1 MKKIL
6 LIITLI
12 TAIGANAQVFKGVS
26 PSSISGNSFVFEWAE
41 PTGTWSTTIPDFNLQ
56 NTFVQ
61 DTLELVVDN
70 SWTGN
75 NPAYTIPHPLANEGC
90 LDANGGAHSQPSL
103 AGKIA
108 VVWRG
113 SCQFGLKALLAEN
126 NGAVAIVII
135 NHSGTPVGMAGGD
148 TGLFI
153 NIPVVMISTTDGQL
167 LLSEMANGPVEVF
180 IGNKTGLYVNDL
192 GSSKDV
198 SNISKYGSVPTSF
211 IQNGLNNFD
220 LGLTI
225 TNFGSDDNIPV
236 LNQTITGPSGYSYD
250 TTVTYGLLPAAQ
262 DTDYTY
268 IPYTETSLAT
278 GEYTINYDLSIL
290 TDTTFTTI
298 IDSITQMDSLIQD
311 TTFALIVDTIMQT
324 DSIVQDTIITPIDT
338 TYIDTTYVIIDT
350 LFTTDTIYIGTI
362 MTFNI
367 DTLYTIDT
375 LLNEFDQDISDNI
388 VTSSFSVTN
397 DVLSRARTDQ
407 STGELISNF
416 YPSNYTLAMSSCMHL
431 YEEDLPIGTG
441 AEGIYFSVSSD
452 STPLSAET
460 FGIAVYEWNDIQS
473 TGWGDFTLNQLN
485 PIYLSDYFFADDSL
499 KEKSVY
505 HEFVNDTLFP
515 EPIKLEKFQRYLV
528 CIQYDGGPAQDIAF
542 GYDNFLDYGSNSA
555 YNPDFGP
562 GRLNIDGTPP
572 FNGISGDWYTGWSGA
587 DAPSIG
593 LKVGNYSFVNTNE
606 NLMEGSYKLF
616 PNPANS
622 EINISSTNN
631 SNYSNI
637 EIHDLTGRIVKIVN
651 SRISNNTTLDV
662 SDLNSGNYIIKI
674 TDNNGKVESLK
685 MIKR

>member
-6 LIITLI
+6 LIITLF
-12 TAIGANAQVFKGVS
+12 TTIGANSQVVFKGVS

-70 SWTGN
+70 SLSGN
-75 NPAYTIPHPLANEGC
+75 NPAYTIPHPLASEGC
-90 LDANGGAHSQPSL
+90 FDANGGAHSQPSL

-113 SCQFGLKALLAEN
+113 TCQFSLKAALAEN

-135 NHSGTPVGMAGGD
+135 NHSGAPVGMAGGD
-148 TGLFI
+148 SGLFI

-180 IGNKTGLYVNDL
+180 IGNKTGSSVNDL

-211 IQNGLNNFD
+211 VQNGLNNFD

-250 TTVTYGLLPAAQ
+250 TTITYGLLPAAQ

-268 IPYTETSLAT
+268 VPYRETSLAT
-278 GEYTINYDLSIL
+278 GEYTINYNLSIL
-290 TDTTFTTI
+290 
-298 IDSITQMDSLIQD
+298 
-311 TTFALIVDTIMQT
+311 
-324 DSIVQDTIITPIDT
+324 
-338 TYIDTTYVIIDT
+338 
-350 LFTTDTIYIGTI
+350 
-362 MTFNI
+362 
-367 DTLYTIDT
+367 
-375 LLNEFDQDISDNI
+375 NETDQDSSDNI

-407 STGELISNF
+407 STGDIVSNF

-431 YEEDLPIGTG
+431 YEENLPVGTG
-441 AEGIYFSVSSD
+441 AEGVYFSVSSD
-452 STPLSAET
+452 STPLSAEY

-473 TGWGDFTLNQLN
+473 GSWGLDYTVNQLL

-505 HEFVNDTLFP
+505 HEFIDDLGYPSPV
-515 EPIKLEKFQRYLV
+515 KLEKFQRYLV
-528 CIQYDGGPAQDIAF
+528 CIEYQGGTALDIAF
-542 GYDNFLDYGSNSA
+542 GYDNYLDYGSNSV

-562 GRLNIDGTPP
+562 GRLNIDGIPP
-572 FNGISGDWYTGWSGA
+572 FNGTQGTWYTGWSSA

-622 EINISSTNN
+622 EINILSLGN
-631 SNYSNI
+631 SNYYNI
-637 EIHDLTGRIVKIVN
+637 EIHDLTGRIVKIEN
-651 SRISNNTTLDV
+651 SRTSNNTTLDV
-662 SDLNSGNYIIKI
+662 SDLKSGNYIIKI

>member
-6 LIITLI
+6 LIITLF
-12 TAIGANAQVFKGVS
+12 TAIGANSQVVFKGVS

-41 PTGTWSTTIPDFNLQ
+41 PTGSWSTTIPDFNLQ

-113 SCQFGLKALLAEN
+113 TCQFGLKAALAEN

-135 NHSGTPVGMAGGD
+135 NHSGAPVGMAGGD
-148 TGLFI
+148 SGLFI

-180 IGNKTGLYVNDL
+180 IGNKTGSSVNDL

-211 IQNGLNNFD
+211 VQNGLNNFD

-250 TTVTYGLLPAAQ
+250 TTITYGLLPAAQ

-268 IPYTETSLAT
+268 IPYTESSLAT
-278 GEYTINYDLSIL
+278 GEYTINYNLSIL
-290 TDTTFTTI
+290 
-298 IDSITQMDSLIQD
+298 
-311 TTFALIVDTIMQT
+311 
-324 DSIVQDTIITPIDT
+324 
-338 TYIDTTYVIIDT
+338 
-350 LFTTDTIYIGTI
+350 
-362 MTFNI
+362 
-367 DTLYTIDT
+367 
-375 LLNEFDQDISDNI
+375 NETDQDSSDNI

-407 STGELISNF
+407 STGDIVSNF

-431 YEEDLPIGTG
+431 YEENLPVGTG
-441 AEGIYFSVSSD
+441 AEGVYFSVSSD
-452 STPLSAET
+452 STPLSAEY
-460 FGIAVYEWNDIQS
+460 FGIAIYEWNDIQS
-473 TGWGDFTLNQLN
+473 GSWGLDYTVNQLL

-505 HEFVNDTLFP
+505 HEFVDDDNNP
-515 EPIKLEKFQRYLV
+515 SPVRLEKFQRYLV
-528 CIQYDGGPAQDIAF
+528 CIEYQGGTALDIAF
-542 GYDNFLDYGSNSA
+542 GYDNYLDYGSNSV

-562 GRLNIDGTPP
+562 GRLNIDGIPP
-572 FNGISGDWYTGWSGA
+572 FNGTQGTWYTGWSSA

-622 EINISSTNN
+622 EINILSLGN
-631 SNYSNI
+631 SNYYNI

-651 SRISNNTTLDV
+651 SKTSNNTTLDV
-662 SDLNSGNYIIKI
+662 SYLKSGNYIIKI
-674 TDNNGKVESLK
+674 TDNNG
-685 MIKR
+685 

>member
-6 LIITLI
+6 LIITLF
-12 TAIGANAQVFKGVS
+12 TAIGANSQVVFKGVS
-26 PSSISGNSFVFEWAE
+26 PSSISGNSFDFEWAE

-70 SWTGN
+70 SLSGN

-90 LDANGGAHSQPSL
+90 FDANGGAHSQPSL
-103 AGKIA
+103 TGKIA

-113 SCQFGLKALLAEN
+113 SCQFGLKAALAEN

-135 NHSGTPVGMAGGD
+135 NHSGAPVGMAGGD
-148 TGLFI
+148 SGLFI

-180 IGNKTGLYVNDL
+180 IGNKTGSSVNDL

-211 IQNGLNNFD
+211 VQNGLNNFD

-225 TNFGSDDNIPV
+225 TNYGSDDNVPV

-250 TTVTYGLLPAAQ
+250 TTITYGLLPAAQ

-268 IPYTETSLAT
+268 IPYTETNLAT
-278 GEYTINYDLSIL
+278 GEYTINYNLSIL
-290 TDTTFTTI
+290 
-298 IDSITQMDSLIQD
+298 
-311 TTFALIVDTIMQT
+311 
-324 DSIVQDTIITPIDT
+324 
-338 TYIDTTYVIIDT
+338 
-350 LFTTDTIYIGTI
+350 
-362 MTFNI
+362 
-367 DTLYTIDT
+367 
-375 LLNEFDQDISDNI
+375 NETDQDSSDNI

-407 STGELISNF
+407 STGDIISNF
-416 YPSNYTLAMSSCMHL
+416 YPSNYTLAMSSCMHF
-431 YEEDLPIGTG
+431 YEENLPIGTG
-441 AEGIYFSVSSD
+441 AEGVYFSVSSD
-452 STPLSAET
+452 STPLSAE
-460 FGIAVYEWNDIQS
+460 FFQVAIYEWNDIQS

-485 PIYLSDYFFADDSL
+485 PVLINDYFFADDSL

-505 HEFVNDTLFP
+505 HEFVDDDNNAK
-515 EPIKLEKFQRYLV
+515 PIKLEKFQRYLV
-528 CIQYDGGPAQDIAF
+528 CIEYQGGTALDIAF
-542 GYDNFLDYGSNSA
+542 GYDNYLDYGSNSL
-555 YNPDFGP
+555 YNPDFGA
-562 GRLNIDGTPP
+562 GRLNIDGIPP
-572 FNGISGDWYTGWSGA
+572 FNGTTGDWYTGWSSA

-593 LKVGNYSFVNTNE
+593 LKVGNYSFTNINE
-606 NLMEGSYKLF
+606 NLIEGNYKLF

-622 EINISSTNN
+622 EINISSMGNTN
-631 SNYSNI
+631 YYNI
-637 EIHDLTGRIVKIVN
+637 EIHDLTGRLVKIEN
-651 SRISNNTTLDV
+651 SRTSNNTTLDV
-662 SDLNSGNYIIKI
+662 SDLKSGNYIIKI
-674 TDNNGKVESLK
+674 TDINGKVESLK

>member
-6 LIITLI
+6 LLITLFI
-12 TAIGANAQVFKGVS
+12 ANGANAQVVFKGVS

-41 PTGTWSTTIPDFNLQ
+41 PGGSWSTTIPDFNLQ

-113 SCQFGLKALLAEN
+113 TCQFGLKAALAEN

-135 NHSGTPVGMAGGD
+135 NHSGAPVGMAGGD
-148 TGLFI
+148 SGLFI

-167 LLSEMANGPVEVF
+167 LLNEMANGPVEVF
-180 IGNKTGLYVNDL
+180 IGNKTGSSVNDL

-211 IQNGLNNFD
+211 VQNGLNNFD

-250 TTVTYGLLPAAQ
+250 TTITYGLLPAAQ

-278 GEYTINYDLSIL
+278 GEYTINYNLSIL
-290 TDTTFTTI
+290 
-298 IDSITQMDSLIQD
+298 
-311 TTFALIVDTIMQT
+311 
-324 DSIVQDTIITPIDT
+324 
-338 TYIDTTYVIIDT
+338 
-350 LFTTDTIYIGTI
+350 
-362 MTFNI
+362 
-367 DTLYTIDT
+367 
-375 LLNEFDQDISDNI
+375 NETDQDSSDNI

-407 STGELISNF
+407 STGDIISNF

-431 YEEDLPIGTG
+431 YEENLPVGTG
-441 AEGIYFSVSSD
+441 AEGVYFSVSSD
-452 STPLSAET
+452 STPLSAEY

-473 TGWGDFTLNQLN
+473 GSWGLDYTVNQLL

-505 HEFVNDTLFP
+505 HEFVDDDNNP
-515 EPIKLEKFQRYLV
+515 SPVRLEKFQRYLV
-528 CIQYDGGPAQDIAF
+528 CIEYQGGTALDIAF
-542 GYDNFLDYGSNSA
+542 GYDNYLDYGSNSV

-562 GRLNIDGTPP
+562 GRLNIDGIPP
-572 FNGISGDWYTGWSGA
+572 FNGTQGTWYTGWSSA

-606 NLMEGSYKLF
+606 NLMEGSFKLF

-622 EINISSTNN
+622 EINILSLDN
-631 SNYSNI
+631 SNYYNI

-651 SRISNNTTLDV
+651 SRTSNNTTLDV
-662 SDLNSGNYIIKI
+662 SDLKSGNYIIKI

>member
-12 TAIGANAQVFKGVS
+12 TAIGANAQVVFKGVS

-113 SCQFGLKALLAEN
+113 SCQFGLKAALAEN

-135 NHSGTPVGMAGGD
+135 NHSGAPVGMAGGD
-148 TGLFI
+148 SGLFI

-180 IGNKTGLYVNDL
+180 IGNKTGSSVNDL

-211 IQNGLNNFD
+211 VQNGLNNFD

-225 TNFGSDDNIPV
+225 TNFGSDDNVPV

-250 TTVTYGLLPAAQ
+250 TTITYGLLPAAQ

-278 GEYTINYDLSIL
+278 GEYTINYNLSIL
-290 TDTTFTTI
+290 
-298 IDSITQMDSLIQD
+298 
-311 TTFALIVDTIMQT
+311 
-324 DSIVQDTIITPIDT
+324 
-338 TYIDTTYVIIDT
+338 
-350 LFTTDTIYIGTI
+350 
-362 MTFNI
+362 
-367 DTLYTIDT
+367 
-375 LLNEFDQDISDNI
+375 NETDQDSSDNI

-407 STGELISNF
+407 STGDLISNF

-452 STPLSAET
+452 STPLSAEY

-473 TGWGDFTLNQLN
+473 GGWALDYTVNQLV

-505 HEFVNDTLFP
+505 HEFVDDDNNP
-515 EPIKLEKFQRYLV
+515 GPIELEKFQRYLV
-528 CIQYDGGPAQDIAF
+528 CIEYQGGTALDIAF
-542 GYDNFLDYGSNSA
+542 GYDNFLDYGSNSV

-562 GRLNIDGTPP
+562 GRLNIDGIPP
-572 FNGISGDWYTGWSGA
+572 FNGTQGDWYTGWSSA

-593 LKVGNYSFVNTNE
+593 LKVGNYTSFLNTNE
-606 NLMEGSYKLF
+606 NLMDGSYKLF

-622 EINISSTNN
+622 EINILSTNN

-651 SRISNNTTLDV
+651 SRTSNNTTLDV
-662 SDLNSGNYIIKI
+662 SDLKSGNYIIKI

>member
-6 LIITLI
+6 LIITI
-12 TAIGANAQVFKGVS
+12 ISAIGANAQVVFKGVS
-26 PSSISGNSFVFEWAE
+26 PSSISGNSFDFEWAE
-41 PTGTWSTTIPDFNLQ
+41 PTGTWSTTIPDFLQQ
-56 NTFVQ
+56 NTFIQ

-90 LDANGGAHSQPSL
+90 LDASGGAHSQPSL

-113 SCQFGLKALLAEN
+113 TCQFGLKAALAEN

-135 NHSGTPVGMAGGD
+135 NHSGAPVGMAGGD
-148 TGLFI
+148 SGLSV

-211 IQNGLNNFD
+211 VQNGLNNFD

-250 TTVTYGLLPAAQ
+250 TTITYGLLSAAQ

-268 IPYTETSLAT
+268 IPYTETSLAI
-278 GEYTINYDLSIL
+278 GDYTLNYNLSIL
-290 TDTTFTTI
+290 
-298 IDSITQMDSLIQD
+298 
-311 TTFALIVDTIMQT
+311 
-324 DSIVQDTIITPIDT
+324 
-338 TYIDTTYVIIDT
+338 
-350 LFTTDTIYIGTI
+350 
-362 MTFNI
+362 
-367 DTLYTIDT
+367 
-375 LLNEFDQDISDNI
+375 NETDQDSSDNI

-407 STGELISNF
+407 STGEIIANF
-416 YPSNYTLAMSSCMHL
+416 YPSNYTLSMSSCMHL
-431 YEEDLPIGTG
+431 YEENYPVGTSAQG
-441 AEGIYFSVSSD
+441 VYFSVGSD
-452 STPLSAET
+452 STPLSSEY
-460 FGIAVYEWNDIQS
+460 FNIAIYEWDDIQS
-473 TGWGDFTLNQLN
+473 GGWGDYTINQLN
-485 PIYLSDYFFADDSL
+485 PIYLKDYFFADDSL
-499 KEKSVY
+499 KGKVVY
-505 HEFVNDTLFP
+505 HEFTDADGKNPGPV
-515 EPIKLEKFQRYLV
+515 KLEEYVRYLV
-528 CIQYDGGPAQDIAF
+528 CIQYDGGTAADISF
-542 GYDNFLDYGSNSA
+542 GYDNYLDYGSNSA

-562 GRLNIDGTPP
+562 GRLNIDGIPP
-572 FNGISGDWYTGWSGA
+572 FNGTIGDWYTGWSGA
-587 DAPSIG
+587 DAPTIG
-593 LKVGNYSFVNTNE
+593 LKIGTYTSFLNTNE
-606 NLMEGSYKLF
+606 SLIEGSYKLF
-616 PNPANS
+616 PNPATS

-651 SRISNNTTLDV
+651 SRTSNNTTLDV

>member
-12 TAIGANAQVFKGVS
+12 TAIGANAQVVFKGVS

-113 SCQFGLKALLAEN
+113 TCQFGLKAALAEN

-135 NHSGTPVGMAGGD
+135 NHSGAPVGMAGGD
-148 TGLFI
+148 SGLFI

-167 LLSEMANGPVEVF
+167 LLNEMANGPVEVF
-180 IGNKTGLYVNDL
+180 IGNKTGSSVNDL

-211 IQNGLNNFD
+211 VQNGLNNFD

-250 TTVTYGLLPAAQ
+250 TTITYGLLPAAQ

-268 IPYTETSLAT
+268 IPYRETSLAT
-278 GEYTINYDLSIL
+278 GEYTINYNLSIL
-290 TDTTFTTI
+290 
-298 IDSITQMDSLIQD
+298 
-311 TTFALIVDTIMQT
+311 
-324 DSIVQDTIITPIDT
+324 
-338 TYIDTTYVIIDT
+338 
-350 LFTTDTIYIGTI
+350 
-362 MTFNI
+362 
-367 DTLYTIDT
+367 
-375 LLNEFDQDISDNI
+375 NETDQDSSDNI

-407 STGELISNF
+407 STGDIISNF

-431 YEEDLPIGTG
+431 YEENLPVGTG
-441 AEGIYFSVSSD
+441 AEGVYFSVSSD
-452 STPLSAET
+452 STPLSAEY

-473 TGWGDFTLNQLN
+473 GSWGLDYTVNQLL

-505 HEFVNDTLFP
+505 HEFVDDDNNP
-515 EPIKLEKFQRYLV
+515 SPIRLEKFQRYLV
-528 CIQYDGGPAQDIAF
+528 CIEYQGGTALDIAF
-542 GYDNFLDYGSNSA
+542 GYDNYLDYGSNSL
-555 YNPDFGP
+555 YNPDFGA
-562 GRLNIDGTPP
+562 GRLNIDGIPP
-572 FNGISGDWYTGWSGA
+572 FNGTMGDWYTGWSSA

-622 EINISSTNN
+622 EINILSLVN
-631 SNYSNI
+631 SNYLNI
-637 EIHDLTGRIVKIVN
+637 EIHDLTGRLVKIEN
-651 SRISNNTTLDV
+651 SRTSNNTTLDV

>member
-12 TAIGANAQVFKGVS
+12 TAIGANAQVVFKGVS

-113 SCQFGLKALLAEN
+113 TCQFGLKAALAEN

-135 NHSGTPVGMAGGD
+135 NHSGAPVGMAGGD
-148 TGLFI
+148 SGLFI

-167 LLSEMANGPVEVF
+167 LLNEMANGPVEVF
-180 IGNKTGLYVNDL
+180 IGNKTGSSVNDL

-211 IQNGLNNFD
+211 VQNGLNNFD

-250 TTVTYGLLPAAQ
+250 TTITYGLLPAAQ

-268 IPYTETSLAT
+268 IPYRETSLAT
-278 GEYTINYDLSIL
+278 GEYTINYNLSIL
-290 TDTTFTTI
+290 
-298 IDSITQMDSLIQD
+298 
-311 TTFALIVDTIMQT
+311 
-324 DSIVQDTIITPIDT
+324 
-338 TYIDTTYVIIDT
+338 
-350 LFTTDTIYIGTI
+350 
-362 MTFNI
+362 
-367 DTLYTIDT
+367 
-375 LLNEFDQDISDNI
+375 NETDQDSSDNI

-407 STGELISNF
+407 STGDIISNF

-431 YEEDLPIGTG
+431 YEENLPVGTG
-441 AEGIYFSVSSD
+441 AEGVYFSVSSD
-452 STPLSAET
+452 STPLSAEY

-473 TGWGDFTLNQLN
+473 GSWGLDYTVNQLL

-505 HEFVNDTLFP
+505 HEFVDDDNNP
-515 EPIKLEKFQRYLV
+515 SPIRLEKFQRYLV
-528 CIQYDGGPAQDIAF
+528 CIEYQGGTALDIAF
-542 GYDNFLDYGSNSA
+542 GYDNYLDYGSNSV

-562 GRLNIDGTPP
+562 GRLNIDGIPP
-572 FNGISGDWYTGWSGA
+572 FNGTQGTWYTGWSSA

-606 NLMEGSYKLF
+606 NLIEGSYKLF

-622 EINISSTNN
+622 EINILSLNN
-631 SNYSNI
+631 SNYYNI
-637 EIHDLTGRIVKIVN
+637 EIHDLTGRIVKIEN
-651 SRISNNTTLDV
+651 SRTSNNTTLDV
-662 SDLNSGNYIIKI
+662 SDLKSGNYIIKI

>member
-6 LIITLI
+6 LLI
-12 TAIGANAQVFKGVS
+12 TIISAIGANAQVVFKGVS

-41 PTGTWSTTIPDFNLQ
+41 PTGSWSTTIPDFNLQ

-90 LDANGGAHSQPSL
+90 FDANGGAHSQPSL

-113 SCQFGLKALLAEN
+113 TCQFGLKAALAEN

-135 NHSGTPVGMAGGD
+135 NHSGAPVGMAGGD
-148 TGLFI
+148 SGLFI

-180 IGNKTGLYVNDL
+180 IGNKTGSSVNDL

-211 IQNGLNNFD
+211 VQNGLNNFD

-250 TTVTYGLLPAAQ
+250 TTITYGLLPAAQ

-268 IPYTETSLAT
+268 VPYRETSLAT
-278 GEYTINYDLSIL
+278 GEYTINYNLSI
-290 TDTTFTTI
+290 
-298 IDSITQMDSLIQD
+298 Q
-311 TTFALIVDTIMQT
+311 
-324 DSIVQDTIITPIDT
+324 
-338 TYIDTTYVIIDT
+338 
-350 LFTTDTIYIGTI
+350 
-362 MTFNI
+362 
-367 DTLYTIDT
+367 
-375 LLNEFDQDISDNI
+375 NETDQDSSDNI

-407 STGELISNF
+407 STGDIVSNF

-431 YEEDLPIGTG
+431 YEENLPVGTG
-441 AEGIYFSVSSD
+441 AEGVYFSVSSD
-452 STPLSAET
+452 STPLSAEY
-460 FGIAVYEWNDIQS
+460 FGIAIYEWNDIQS
-473 TGWGDFTLNQLN
+473 GSWGLDYTVNQLL

-505 HEFVNDTLFP
+505 HEFVDDDNNP
-515 EPIKLEKFQRYLV
+515 SPIRLEKFQRYLV
-528 CIQYDGGPAQDIAF
+528 CIEYQGGTALDIAF
-542 GYDNFLDYGSNSA
+542 GYDNYLDYGSNSV

-562 GRLNIDGTPP
+562 GRLNIDGIPP
-572 FNGISGDWYTGWSGA
+572 FNGTQGTWYTGWSSA

-622 EINISSTNN
+622 EINILSLGN
-631 SNYSNI
+631 SNYYNI

-651 SRISNNTTLDV
+651 SKTSNNTTLDV
-662 SDLNSGNYIIKI
+662 SDLKSGNYIIKI

>member
-6 LIITLI
+6 LIITLF
-12 TAIGANAQVFKGVS
+12 TTIGANSQVVFKGVS

-41 PTGTWSTTIPDFNLQ
+41 PTGSWSTTIPDFNLQ

-90 LDANGGAHSQPSL
+90 FDANGGAHSQPSL

-113 SCQFGLKALLAEN
+113 TCQFGLKAALAEN

-135 NHSGTPVGMAGGD
+135 NHSGAPVGMAGGD
-148 TGLFI
+148 SGLFI

-180 IGNKTGLYVNDL
+180 IGNKTGSSVNDL

-211 IQNGLNNFD
+211 VQNGLNNFD

-250 TTVTYGLLPAAQ
+250 TTITYGLLPAAQ

-268 IPYTETSLAT
+268 IPYRETSLAT
-278 GEYTINYDLSIL
+278 GEYTINYNLSI
-290 TDTTFTTI
+290 
-298 IDSITQMDSLIQD
+298 Q
-311 TTFALIVDTIMQT
+311 
-324 DSIVQDTIITPIDT
+324 
-338 TYIDTTYVIIDT
+338 
-350 LFTTDTIYIGTI
+350 
-362 MTFNI
+362 
-367 DTLYTIDT
+367 
-375 LLNEFDQDISDNI
+375 NETDQDSSDNI

-407 STGELISNF
+407 STGDIISNF

-431 YEEDLPIGTG
+431 YEENLPVGTG
-441 AEGIYFSVSSD
+441 AEGVYFSVSSD
-452 STPLSAET
+452 STPLSAE
-460 FGIAVYEWNDIQS
+460 FFQVAIYEWNDIQS

-485 PIYLSDYFFADDSL
+485 PVLINDYFFADDSL

-505 HEFVNDTLFP
+505 HEFVDDDNNP

-528 CIQYDGGPAQDIAF
+528 CIEYQGGTALDIAF
-542 GYDNFLDYGSNSA
+542 GYDNYLDYGSNSV

-562 GRLNIDGTPP
+562 GRLNIDGIPP
-572 FNGISGDWYTGWSGA
+572 FNGTPGTWYTGWSSA

-622 EINISSTNN
+622 EINILSLGN
-631 SNYSNI
+631 SNYYNI

-651 SRISNNTTLDV
+651 SRTSNNTTLDV
-662 SDLNSGNYIIKI
+662 SDLKSGNYIIKI

>member
-6 LIITLI
+6 LLITLFI
-12 TAIGANAQVFKGVS
+12 ANGANAQVVFKGVS

-113 SCQFGLKALLAEN
+113 TCQFGLKAALAEN

-135 NHSGTPVGMAGGD
+135 NHSGAPVGMAGGD
-148 TGLFI
+148 SGLFI

-167 LLSEMANGPVEVF
+167 LLNEMANGPVEVF
-180 IGNKTGLYVNDL
+180 IGNKTGSSVNDL

-211 IQNGLNNFD
+211 VQNGLNNFD

-250 TTVTYGLLPAAQ
+250 TTITYGLLPAAQ

-268 IPYTETSLAT
+268 IPYRETSLAT
-278 GEYTINYDLSIL
+278 GEYTINYNLSIL
-290 TDTTFTTI
+290 
-298 IDSITQMDSLIQD
+298 
-311 TTFALIVDTIMQT
+311 
-324 DSIVQDTIITPIDT
+324 
-338 TYIDTTYVIIDT
+338 
-350 LFTTDTIYIGTI
+350 
-362 MTFNI
+362 
-367 DTLYTIDT
+367 
-375 LLNEFDQDISDNI
+375 NETDQDSSDNI

-407 STGELISNF
+407 STGDIISNF

-431 YEEDLPIGTG
+431 YEENLPVGTG
-441 AEGIYFSVSSD
+441 AEGVYFSVSSD
-452 STPLSAET
+452 STPLSAEY

-473 TGWGDFTLNQLN
+473 GSWGLDYTVNQLL

-505 HEFVNDTLFP
+505 HEFVDDDNNP
-515 EPIKLEKFQRYLV
+515 GPIKLEKFQRYLV
-528 CIQYDGGPAQDIAF
+528 CIEYQGGTALDIAF
-542 GYDNFLDYGSNSA
+542 GYDNYLDYGSNSV

-562 GRLNIDGTPP
+562 GRLNIDGIPP
-572 FNGISGDWYTGWSGA
+572 FNGTQGTWYTGWSSA

-593 LKVGNYSFVNTNE
+593 LKVGNYSFVNTNQ
-606 NLMEGSYKLF
+606 NLMEGTHKLF

-622 EINISSTNN
+622 EINILSLGN
-631 SNYSNI
+631 SNYYNI

-651 SRISNNTTLDV
+651 SRTSNNTTLDV
-662 SDLNSGNYIIKI
+662 SDLKSGNYIIKI

>member
-6 LIITLI
+6 LIITLF
-12 TAIGANAQVFKGVS
+12 TAIGANSQVVFKGVS

-41 PTGTWSTTIPDFNLQ
+41 PTGSWSTTIPDFNLQ

-90 LDANGGAHSQPSL
+90 FDANGGAHSQPSL

-113 SCQFGLKALLAEN
+113 TCQFGLKAALAEN

-135 NHSGTPVGMAGGD
+135 NHSGAPVGMAGGD
-148 TGLFI
+148 SGLFI

-167 LLSEMANGPVEVF
+167 LLNEMANGSVEVF
-180 IGNKTGLYVNDL
+180 IGNKTGSSVNDL

-211 IQNGLNNFD
+211 VQNGLNNFD

-225 TNFGSDDNIPV
+225 TNYGSDDNIPV

-250 TTVTYGLLPAAQ
+250 TTITYGLLPAAQ

-268 IPYTETSLAT
+268 IPYRETSLAT
-278 GEYTINYDLSIL
+278 GEYTINYNLSIL
-290 TDTTFTTI
+290 
-298 IDSITQMDSLIQD
+298 
-311 TTFALIVDTIMQT
+311 
-324 DSIVQDTIITPIDT
+324 
-338 TYIDTTYVIIDT
+338 
-350 LFTTDTIYIGTI
+350 
-362 MTFNI
+362 
-367 DTLYTIDT
+367 
-375 LLNEFDQDISDNI
+375 NETDQDSSDNI

-407 STGELISNF
+407 STGDIISNF

-441 AEGIYFSVSSD
+441 AEGVYFSVSSD
-452 STPLSAET
+452 STPLSAEY

-473 TGWGDFTLNQLN
+473 GGWGLDYTVNQLV

-505 HEFVNDTLFP
+505 HEFVDDDNNP
-515 EPIKLEKFQRYLV
+515 GPIKLEKFQRYLV
-528 CIQYDGGPAQDIAF
+528 CIEYQGGTALDIAF
-542 GYDNFLDYGSNSA
+542 GYDNYLDYGSNSV

-562 GRLNIDGTPP
+562 GRLNIDGIPP
-572 FNGISGDWYTGWSGA
+572 FNGTQGTWYTGWGSA

-593 LKVGNYSFVNTNE
+593 LKVGNYTSFLNTNE

-622 EINISSTNN
+622 EINILSLGN
-631 SNYSNI
+631 SNYYNI

-651 SRISNNTTLDV
+651 SRTSNNTTLDV

>member
-12 TAIGANAQVFKGVS
+12 TAIGANAQVVFKGVS

-113 SCQFGLKALLAEN
+113 SCQFGLKAALAEN

-135 NHSGTPVGMAGGD
+135 NHSGAPVGMAGGD
-148 TGLFI
+148 SGLFI

-180 IGNKTGLYVNDL
+180 IGNKTGSSVNDL

-211 IQNGLNNFD
+211 VQNGLNNFD

-225 TNFGSDDNIPV
+225 TNFGSDDNVPV

-278 GEYTINYDLSIL
+278 GEYTINYNLSIL
-290 TDTTFTTI
+290 
-298 IDSITQMDSLIQD
+298 
-311 TTFALIVDTIMQT
+311 
-324 DSIVQDTIITPIDT
+324 
-338 TYIDTTYVIIDT
+338 
-350 LFTTDTIYIGTI
+350 
-362 MTFNI
+362 
-367 DTLYTIDT
+367 
-375 LLNEFDQDISDNI
+375 NETDQDSSDNI

-397 DVLSRARTDQ
+397 DVLSRARTDE
-407 STGELISNF
+407 STGDLISNF

-452 STPLSAET
+452 STPISAEY

-473 TGWGDFTLNQLN
+473 GGWGDYTVNQLD
-485 PIYLSDYFFADDSL
+485 PIYLRDYFFADDSL

-505 HEFVNDTLFP
+505 HEFVDDDNNP
-515 EPIKLEKFQRYLV
+515 GPIKLEKFQRYLV
-528 CIQYDGGPAQDIAF
+528 CIEYQGGTALDIAF
-542 GYDNFLDYGSNSA
+542 GYDNYLDYGSNSA

-562 GRLNIDGTPP
+562 GRLNIDGIPP
-572 FNGISGDWYTGWSGA
+572 FNGTQGDWYTGWSSA

-593 LKVGNYSFVNTNE
+593 LKVGNYTSFLNTNE
-606 NLMEGSYKLF
+606 NLMDGSYKLF

-622 EINISSTNN
+622 EINILSTNN

-637 EIHDLTGRIVKIVN
+637 EIHDLSGRIVKIVN
-651 SRISNNTTLDV
+651 SRTSNNTTLDV
-662 SDLNSGNYIIKI
+662 SDLKSGNYIIKI

>member
-12 TAIGANAQVFKGVS
+12 TAIGANAQVVFKGVS

-113 SCQFGLKALLAEN
+113 SCQFGLKAALAEN

-135 NHSGTPVGMAGGD
+135 NHSGAPVGMAGGD
-148 TGLFI
+148 SGLFI

-180 IGNKTGLYVNDL
+180 IGNKTGSSVNDL

-211 IQNGLNNFD
+211 VQNGLNNFD

-250 TTVTYGLLPAAQ
+250 TTITYGLLPAAQ

-278 GEYTINYDLSIL
+278 GEYTVNYNLSIL
-290 TDTTFTTI
+290 
-298 IDSITQMDSLIQD
+298 
-311 TTFALIVDTIMQT
+311 
-324 DSIVQDTIITPIDT
+324 
-338 TYIDTTYVIIDT
+338 
-350 LFTTDTIYIGTI
+350 
-362 MTFNI
+362 
-367 DTLYTIDT
+367 
-375 LLNEFDQDISDNI
+375 NETDQDSSDNI

-407 STGELISNF
+407 STGELIANF
-416 YPSNYTLAMSSCMHL
+416 YPSNYTLAMSSCMHF

-452 STPLSAET
+452 STPLSAE
-460 FGIAVYEWNDIQS
+460 
-473 TGWGDFTLNQLN
+473 
-485 PIYLSDYFFADDSL
+485 
-499 KEKSVY
+499 
-505 HEFVNDTLFP
+505 
-515 EPIKLEKFQRYLV
+515 
-528 CIQYDGGPAQDIAF
+528 
-542 GYDNFLDYGSNSA
+542 
-555 YNPDFGP
+555 
-562 GRLNIDGTPP
+562 
-572 FNGISGDWYTGWSGA
+572 
-587 DAPSIG
+587 
-593 LKVGNYSFVNTNE
+593 
-606 NLMEGSYKLF
+606 
-616 PNPANS
+616 
-622 EINISSTNN
+622 
-631 SNYSNI
+631 
-637 EIHDLTGRIVKIVN
+637 
-651 SRISNNTTLDV
+651 
-662 SDLNSGNYIIKI
+662 
-674 TDNNGKVESLK
+674 
-685 MIKR
+685 

>member
-12 TAIGANAQVFKGVS
+12 TAIGANAQVVFKGVS

-113 SCQFGLKALLAEN
+113 TCQFGLKAALAEN

-135 NHSGTPVGMAGGD
+135 NHSGAPVGMAGGD
-148 TGLFI
+148 SGLFI

-167 LLSEMANGPVEVF
+167 LLNEMANGPVEVF
-180 IGNKTGLYVNDL
+180 IGNKTGSSVNDL

-211 IQNGLNNFD
+211 VQNGLNNFD

-250 TTVTYGLLPAAQ
+250 TTITYGLLPAAQ

-268 IPYTETSLAT
+268 IPYRETSLAT
-278 GEYTINYDLSIL
+278 GEYTINYNLSIL
-290 TDTTFTTI
+290 
-298 IDSITQMDSLIQD
+298 
-311 TTFALIVDTIMQT
+311 
-324 DSIVQDTIITPIDT
+324 
-338 TYIDTTYVIIDT
+338 
-350 LFTTDTIYIGTI
+350 
-362 MTFNI
+362 
-367 DTLYTIDT
+367 
-375 LLNEFDQDISDNI
+375 NETDQDSSDNI

-407 STGELISNF
+407 STGDIISNF

-431 YEEDLPIGTG
+431 YEENLPVGTG
-441 AEGIYFSVSSD
+441 AEGVYFSVSSD
-452 STPLSAET
+452 STPLSAEY

-473 TGWGDFTLNQLN
+473 GSWGLDYTVNQLL

-505 HEFVNDTLFP
+505 HEFVDDDNNP
-515 EPIKLEKFQRYLV
+515 SPIRLEKFQRYLV
-528 CIQYDGGPAQDIAF
+528 CIEYQGGTALDIAF
-542 GYDNFLDYGSNSA
+542 GYDNYLDYGSNSV

-562 GRLNIDGTPP
+562 GRLNIDGIPP
-572 FNGISGDWYTGWSGA
+572 FNGTQGTWYTGWSSA

-606 NLMEGSYKLF
+606 NLIEGSYKLF

-622 EINISSTNN
+622 EINILSLNN
-631 SNYSNI
+631 SNYYNI
-637 EIHDLTGRIVKIVN
+637 EIHDLTGRIVKIEN
-651 SRISNNTTLDV
+651 SRTSNNTTLDV
-662 SDLNSGNYIIKI
+662 SDLKSGNYIIKI

-685 MIKR
+685 LIKR

>member
-1 MKKIL
+1 MKNLLL
-6 LIITLI
+6 LILFCLSHLI
-12 TAIGANAQVFKGVS
+12 NAQVVFKGVS
-26 PSSISGNSFVFEWAE
+26 PSSVSGISFDFEWAE
-41 PTGTWSTTIPDFNLQ
+41 PTGTWSTTIPDFNQQ
-56 NTFVQ
+56 NTYIQ

-113 SCQFGLKALLAEN
+113 SCQFGLKAALAEN

-135 NHSGTPVGMAGGD
+135 NHSGAPVGMAGGD
-148 TGLFI
+148 SGLFI

-180 IGNKTGLYVNDL
+180 IGNKTGSSVNDL

-211 IQNGLNNFD
+211 VQNGLNNFD

-225 TNFGSDDNIPV
+225 TNYGSDDNIPV

-278 GEYTINYDLSIL
+278 GEYTINYNLSIL
-290 TDTTFTTI
+290 
-298 IDSITQMDSLIQD
+298 
-311 TTFALIVDTIMQT
+311 
-324 DSIVQDTIITPIDT
+324 
-338 TYIDTTYVIIDT
+338 
-350 LFTTDTIYIGTI
+350 
-362 MTFNI
+362 
-367 DTLYTIDT
+367 
-375 LLNEFDQDISDNI
+375 NETDQDSSDNI

-407 STGELISNF
+407 STGDLISNF

-431 YEEDLPIGTG
+431 YEENLPTGTE

-452 STPLSAET
+452 STPLSAEY
-460 FGIAVYEWNDIQS
+460 FNVSIYEWNDIQS
-473 TGWGDFTLNQLN
+473 GGWADYTVDQLTPFLIN
-485 PIYLSDYFFADDSL
+485 DYVFADDSL

-505 HEFVNDTLFP
+505 HEFVNDTLGP
-515 EPIKLEKFQRYLV
+515 EPIKLDTFQRYLV
-528 CIQYDGGPAQDIAF
+528 CIEYQGGTALDIAF
-542 GYDNFLDYGSNSA
+542 GYDNYLDYGSNSA

-562 GRLNIDGTPP
+562 GRLNIDGIPP
-572 FNGISGDWYTGWSGA
+572 FNGTQGDWYTGWSSA

-593 LKVGNYSFVNTNE
+593 LKFVTFPNNTNE
-606 NLMEGSYKLF
+606 NLMDGSYKLF

-622 EINISSTNN
+622 EINILSLSN
-631 SNYSNI
+631 SNYYNI
-637 EIHDLTGRIVKIVN
+637 EIHDLTGRIVKIEN
-651 SRISNNTTLDV
+651 SRTSNNTTLDV
-662 SDLNSGNYIIKI
+662 SDLKSGNYIIKI

>member
-6 LIITLI
+6 LIITLF
-12 TAIGANAQVFKGVS
+12 TAIGANSQVVFKGVS

-70 SWTGN
+70 SLSGN
-75 NPAYTIPHPLANEGC
+75 NPAYTIPHPLASEGC
-90 LDANGGAHSQPSL
+90 FDANGGAHSQPSL

-113 SCQFGLKALLAEN
+113 TCQFSLKAALAEN

-135 NHSGTPVGMAGGD
+135 NHSGAPVGMAGGD
-148 TGLFI
+148 SGLFI

-180 IGNKTGLYVNDL
+180 IGNKTGSSVNDL

-211 IQNGLNNFD
+211 VQNGLNNFD

-250 TTVTYGLLPAAQ
+250 TTITYGLLPAAQ

-268 IPYTETSLAT
+268 IPYTESSLAT
-278 GEYTINYDLSIL
+278 GEYTINYNLSIL
-290 TDTTFTTI
+290 
-298 IDSITQMDSLIQD
+298 
-311 TTFALIVDTIMQT
+311 
-324 DSIVQDTIITPIDT
+324 
-338 TYIDTTYVIIDT
+338 
-350 LFTTDTIYIGTI
+350 
-362 MTFNI
+362 
-367 DTLYTIDT
+367 
-375 LLNEFDQDISDNI
+375 NETDQDSSDNI

-407 STGELISNF
+407 STGDIISNF

-431 YEEDLPIGTG
+431 YEENLPVGTG
-441 AEGIYFSVSSD
+441 AEGVYFSVSSD
-452 STPLSAET
+452 STPLSAE
-460 FGIAVYEWNDIQS
+460 FFQVAIYEWNDIQS

-485 PIYLSDYFFADDSL
+485 PVLINDYFFADDSL

-505 HEFVNDTLFP
+505 HEFVDDDNNP

-528 CIQYDGGPAQDIAF
+528 CIEYQGGTALDIAF
-542 GYDNFLDYGSNSA
+542 GYDNYLDYGSNSV

-562 GRLNIDGTPP
+562 GRLNIDGIPP
-572 FNGISGDWYTGWSGA
+572 FNGTPGTWYTGWSSA

-622 EINISSTNN
+622 EINILSLGN
-631 SNYSNI
+631 SNYYNI

-651 SRISNNTTLDV
+651 SRTSNNTTLDV
-662 SDLNSGNYIIKI
+662 SDLKSGNYIIKI

>member
-12 TAIGANAQVFKGVS
+12 TAIGANAQVVFKGVS

-113 SCQFGLKALLAEN
+113 SCQFGLKAALAEN

-135 NHSGTPVGMAGGD
+135 NHSGAPVGMAGGD
-148 TGLFI
+148 SGLFI

-180 IGNKTGLYVNDL
+180 IGNKTGSSVNDL

-211 IQNGLNNFD
+211 VQNGLNNFD

-225 TNFGSDDNIPV
+225 TNFGSDDNVPV
-236 LNQTITGPSGYSYD
+236 LNQNITGPSGYSYD

-278 GEYTINYDLSIL
+278 GEYTINYNLSIL
-290 TDTTFTTI
+290 NETDQY
-298 IDSITQMDSLIQD
+298 S
-311 TTFALIVDTIMQT
+311 
-324 DSIVQDTIITPIDT
+324 
-338 TYIDTTYVIIDT
+338 
-350 LFTTDTIYIGTI
+350 
-362 MTFNI
+362 
-367 DTLYTIDT
+367 
-375 LLNEFDQDISDNI
+375 SDNI

-407 STGELISNF
+407 NTGEIIANF
-416 YPSNYTLAMSSCMHL
+416 YPSNYILAMSSCMHL
-431 YEEDLPIGTG
+431 YEENYPVSSS
-441 AEGIYFSVSSD
+441 AEGVYF
-452 STPLSAET
+452 
-460 FGIAVYEWNDIQS
+460 
-473 TGWGDFTLNQLN
+473 
-485 PIYLSDYFFADDSL
+485 
-499 KEKSVY
+499 
-505 HEFVNDTLFP
+505 
-515 EPIKLEKFQRYLV
+515 
-528 CIQYDGGPAQDIAF
+528 
-542 GYDNFLDYGSNSA
+542 
-555 YNPDFGP
+555 
-562 GRLNIDGTPP
+562 
-572 FNGISGDWYTGWSGA
+572 
-587 DAPSIG
+587 
-593 LKVGNYSFVNTNE
+593 
-606 NLMEGSYKLF
+606 
-616 PNPANS
+616 
-622 EINISSTNN
+622 
-631 SNYSNI
+631 
-637 EIHDLTGRIVKIVN
+637 
-651 SRISNNTTLDV
+651 
-662 SDLNSGNYIIKI
+662 
-674 TDNNGKVESLK
+674 
-685 MIKR
+685 

>member
-12 TAIGANAQVFKGVS
+12 TAIGANAQVVFKGVS

-113 SCQFGLKALLAEN
+113 TCQFGLKAALAEN

-135 NHSGTPVGMAGGD
+135 NHSGAPVGMAGGD
-148 TGLFI
+148 SGLFI

-167 LLSEMANGPVEVF
+167 LLNEMANGPVEVF
-180 IGNKTGLYVNDL
+180 IGNKTGSSVNDL

-211 IQNGLNNFD
+211 VQNGLNNFD

-250 TTVTYGLLPAAQ
+250 TTITYGLLPAAQ

-268 IPYTETSLAT
+268 IPYSETSLAT
-278 GEYTINYDLSIL
+278 GEYTINYNLSIL
-290 TDTTFTTI
+290 
-298 IDSITQMDSLIQD
+298 
-311 TTFALIVDTIMQT
+311 
-324 DSIVQDTIITPIDT
+324 
-338 TYIDTTYVIIDT
+338 
-350 LFTTDTIYIGTI
+350 
-362 MTFNI
+362 
-367 DTLYTIDT
+367 
-375 LLNEFDQDISDNI
+375 NETDQDSSDNI

-407 STGELISNF
+407 STGDIISNF

-431 YEEDLPIGTG
+431 YEENLPVGTG
-441 AEGIYFSVSSD
+441 AEGVYFSVSSD
-452 STPLSAET
+452 STPLSAEY

-473 TGWGDFTLNQLN
+473 GSWGLDYTVNQLL

-505 HEFVNDTLFP
+505 HEFVDDDNNP
-515 EPIKLEKFQRYLV
+515 SPVRLEKFQRYLV
-528 CIQYDGGPAQDIAF
+528 CIEYQGGTALDIAF
-542 GYDNFLDYGSNSA
+542 GYDNYLDYGSNSV

-562 GRLNIDGTPP
+562 GRLNIDGIPP
-572 FNGISGDWYTGWSGA
+572 FNGTQGTWYTGWSSA

-606 NLMEGSYKLF
+606 NLMEGSFKLF

-622 EINISSTNN
+622 EINILSLDN
-631 SNYSNI
+631 SNYYNI

-651 SRISNNTTLDV
+651 SRTSNNTTLDV
-662 SDLNSGNYIIKI
+662 SDLKSGNYIIKI

>member
-12 TAIGANAQVFKGVS
+12 TAIGANAQVVFKGVS

-41 PTGTWSTTIPDFNLQ
+41 PTGTWSTTIPDFNSP

-113 SCQFGLKALLAEN
+113 TCQFGLKAALAEN

-135 NHSGTPVGMAGGD
+135 NHSGAPVGMAGGD
-148 TGLFI
+148 SGLFI

-167 LLSEMANGPVEVF
+167 LLNEMANGPVEVF
-180 IGNKTGLYVNDL
+180 IGNKTGSSVNDL

-211 IQNGLNNFD
+211 VQNGLNNFD

-250 TTVTYGLLPAAQ
+250 TTITYGLLPAAQ

-278 GEYTINYDLSIL
+278 GEYTINYNLSIL
-290 TDTTFTTI
+290 
-298 IDSITQMDSLIQD
+298 
-311 TTFALIVDTIMQT
+311 
-324 DSIVQDTIITPIDT
+324 
-338 TYIDTTYVIIDT
+338 
-350 LFTTDTIYIGTI
+350 
-362 MTFNI
+362 
-367 DTLYTIDT
+367 
-375 LLNEFDQDISDNI
+375 NETDQDSSDNI

-407 STGELISNF
+407 STGDIISNF

-431 YEEDLPIGTG
+431 YEENLPVGTG
-441 AEGIYFSVSSD
+441 AEGVYFSVSSD
-452 STPLSAET
+452 STPLSAEY

-473 TGWGDFTLNQLN
+473 GSWGLDYTVNQLL

-505 HEFVNDTLFP
+505 HEFVDDDNNP
-515 EPIKLEKFQRYLV
+515 SPVRLEKFQRYLV
-528 CIQYDGGPAQDIAF
+528 CIEYQGGTALDIAF
-542 GYDNFLDYGSNSA
+542 GYDNYLDYGSNSV

-562 GRLNIDGTPP
+562 GRLNIDGIPP
-572 FNGISGDWYTGWSGA
+572 FNGTQGTWYTGWSSA

-606 NLMEGSYKLF
+606 NLMEGSFKLF
-616 PNPANS
+616 PNPATS
-622 EINISSTNN
+622 EINILSLDN
-631 SNYSNI
+631 SNYYNI

-651 SRISNNTTLDV
+651 SRTSNNTTLDV
-662 SDLNSGNYIIKI
+662 SDLKSGNYIIKI

>member
-12 TAIGANAQVFKGVS
+12 TAIGANAQVVFKGVS

-113 SCQFGLKALLAEN
+113 SCQFGLKAALAEN

-135 NHSGTPVGMAGGD
+135 NHSGAPVGMAGGD
-148 TGLFI
+148 SGLFI

-180 IGNKTGLYVNDL
+180 IGNKTGSSVNDL

-211 IQNGLNNFD
+211 VQNGLNNFD

-225 TNFGSDDNIPV
+225 TNFGSDDNVPV

-278 GEYTINYDLSIL
+278 GEYTINYNLSIL
-290 TDTTFTTI
+290 
-298 IDSITQMDSLIQD
+298 
-311 TTFALIVDTIMQT
+311 
-324 DSIVQDTIITPIDT
+324 
-338 TYIDTTYVIIDT
+338 
-350 LFTTDTIYIGTI
+350 
-362 MTFNI
+362 
-367 DTLYTIDT
+367 
-375 LLNEFDQDISDNI
+375 NETDQDSSDNI

-397 DVLSRARTDQ
+397 DVLSRARTDE
-407 STGELISNF
+407 STGDLIANF

-452 STPLSAET
+452 STPISAEY

-473 TGWGDFTLNQLN
+473 GGWGDYTVNQLV
-485 PIYLSDYFFADDSL
+485 PIYLRDYFFADDSL

-505 HEFVNDTLFP
+505 HEFVDDDNNP
-515 EPIKLEKFQRYLV
+515 GPIKLEKFQRYLV
-528 CIQYDGGPAQDIAF
+528 CIEYQGGTALDIAF
-542 GYDNFLDYGSNSA
+542 GYDNYLDYGSNSA

-562 GRLNIDGTPP
+562 GRLNIDGIPP
-572 FNGISGDWYTGWSGA
+572 FNGTQGDWYTGWSSA

-593 LKVGNYSFVNTNE
+593 LKVGNYTSFLNTNE
-606 NLMEGSYKLF
+606 NLMDGSYKLF

-622 EINISSTNN
+622 EINILSTNN

-651 SRISNNTTLDV
+651 SRTSNNTTLDV
-662 SDLNSGNYIIKI
+662 SDLKSGNYIIKI